1 MWGECR
7 YILIFLLGTF
17 TVEHANMHQKK
28 VCEKALQT
36 EPKRPYWCLHCSAMG
51 AIKLSLVAMST
62 IMELLIVPEKKE
74 KRDDI

>member
-1 MWGECR
+1 
-7 YILIFLLGTF
+7 
-17 TVEHANMHQKK
+17 MHQKK

>member
-1 MWGECR
+1 
-7 YILIFLLGTF
+7 
-17 TVEHANMHQKK
+17 
-28 VCEKALQT
+28 
-36 EPKRPYWCLHCSAMG
+36 MG